1 MFSGPA
7 EAGWAP
13 GSGDTLVGFGARRV
27 KADHTQRQ
35 PIIETPLTRS
45 NLWVYSE
52 GAYKTS
58 REGEA
63 LAPALSVQRWMNCS
77 HLLPSARTR
86 WVTGDCLAEAIK
98 PNERNDRL
106 GSAEQNGFLRQKDGD
121 PI

>member
-45 NLWVYSE
+45 ILWVYSE

-86 WVTGDCLAEAIK
+86 WVTGIA
-98 PNERNDRL
+98 
-106 GSAEQNGFLRQKDGD
+106 SLRRSNLT
-121 PI
+121 